1 MIYVIMC
8 GGKYPQF
15 SEHKALTKI
24 NGEPLIQRTVRL
36 LKSVTDGQIFIT
48 ADDPKFSEYGLILP
62 HENSYSHD
70 GIKSTGYWLDAFY
83 PYFLDGTQVTY
94 LFGDVYY
101 TEPALDTII
110 NYPATKNTLF
120 GTSDAKN
127 SRHEN
132 IGEAFAYKVVEFG
145 KFVEGINKVKEMY
158 DNGLVNRNPIVWEL
172 YRYLNGFDINVQR
185 INPETYVC
193 IDDETIDIDY
203 PEEMTTKLKGLIK

>member
-8 GGKYPQF
+8 GGKYPHF

-48 ADDPKFSEYGLILP
+48 ADDPKFSEYGIILP

-70 GIKSTGYWLDAFY
+70 GIKATGYWLDAFY

>member
-8 GGKYPQF
+8 GGKYPHF
-15 SEHKALTKI
+15 ERHKALTVI
-24 NGEPLIQRTVRL
+24 NGEPLAKRTVRL
-36 LKSVTDGQIFIT
+36 LKAKTNGQIFIT
-48 ADDPKFSEYGLILP
+48 ASDPAFEGIAPILG
-62 HENSYSHD
+62 HENHYQHN
-70 GIKSTGYWLDAFY
+70 GQEAKGYWLDAFY
-83 PYFLDGTQVTY
+83 PYFLDGTQVTF

>member
-8 GGKYPQF
+8 GGKYPHF

-48 ADDPKFSEYGLILP
+48 ADDPKFSEYGIILP

-70 GIKSTGYWLDAFY
+70 GIKPTGYWLDAFY